1 MLKLIDSFKVIMR
14 NFITKSLLIYEDIID
29 SKIINVQ
36 DLKKK
41 YEDYDIQDD
50 YLNKALSIKR
60 KVSRIVTLSGGYY
73 SNEEEDELA
82 ESYIA
87 SENEVDL
94 QDNPDQKMTKV
105 QFQEIQKRLS
115 TKSRNRRRNS
125 IVKNKNWLNQSTFKT
140 MTTSLSE
147 ADRIG
152 NI

>member
-1 MLKLIDSFKVIMR
+1 MIDTAI
-14 NFITKSLLIYEDIID
+14 
-29 SKIINVQ
+29 
-36 DLKKK
+36 
-41 YEDYDIQDD
+41 
-50 YLNKALSIKR
+50 
-60 KVSRIVTLSGGYY
+60 
-73 SNEEEDELA
+73 EEDELA